1 MFFIFERSDLMITL
15 LVLGIIVLAFIFALV
30 TLAGG
35 LLVVFIDP
43 IIAILIIVL
52 VVKLIKWII
61 SKFRK

>member
-1 MFFIFERSDLMITL
+1 MITL